1 MSKYA
6 HSLQNRPLLTKV
18 QRCRHVVRAAQNAIN
33 LDERQVNAVAA
44 RIELDLRIGYAFTR
58 FNTLTLQTMGGD
70 LSERVISY
78 GVTWASFDWKRG
90 KYSLTLS
97 RILPISHF
105 RFRRRQILQGQ
116 ELCARAVL
124 EHQSDA
130 SS

>member
-1 MSKYA
+1 MTD
-6 HSLQNRPLLTKV
+6 L

-33 LDERQVNAVAA
+33 LDELQVNAVAA

-78 GVTWASFDWKRG
+78 GATLTSFVWKRG
-90 KYSLTLS
+90 RSFLILG
-97 RILPISHF
+97 RILPISHSG
-105 RFRRRQILQGQ
+105 FRRRQIFQGQ